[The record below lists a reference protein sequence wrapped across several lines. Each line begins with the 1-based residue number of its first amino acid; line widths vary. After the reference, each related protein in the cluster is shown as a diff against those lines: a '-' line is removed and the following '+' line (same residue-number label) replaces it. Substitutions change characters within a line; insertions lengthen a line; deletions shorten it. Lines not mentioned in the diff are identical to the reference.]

1 MVAGAMALASCTSED
16 VVNVDAVQG
25 NAIGFENVLS
35 KPSKAI
41 EGDLNLSTFD
51 QFMVYGYYLKPGMTT
66 PIQIFNGVPVSAS
79 KDNDGNITGWGYAGT
94 RYWVPECTYY
104 FYAYSCADT
113 ELGTGFGIPSM
124 SLFDQVNTSID
135 SRALILQRYLCDQ
148 THNHDLITAENENIL
163 ALEKKN
169 PDVALKFSHAL
180 CKIKAEFTTDF
191 PDGYEVYVSNVYVT
205 SFFRFADFNVGT
217 STWSNFSGKDNSFPI
232 SLNVIVPP
240 GVDPKENYLTNAGG
254 SKLTTSE
261 AFIIPKSYASNE
273 NVELHFSIDL
283 KKDGNL
289 ILQRD
294 IHGTWSPQWVMGN
307 IYQYSINISGS
318 TAGIE
323 PIVFS
328 AEQSLSDSN
337 TSWGEATPVNMVF
350 GVDANTATASETTD

>member
-191 PDGYEVYVSNVYVT
+191 PDGYEVYVSNVFLT
-205 SFFRFADFNVGT
+205 SYYRIADFNVGKGE
-217 STWSNFSGKDNSFPI
+217 WSGFDGKDNTSPI
-232 SLNVIVPP
+232 SLNILAEKDKNFV
-240 GVDPKENYLTNAGG
+240 TNSST
-254 SKLTTSE
+254 SKLATSE
-261 AFIIPKSYASNE
+261 AFIIPKLYDTKINE
-273 NVELHFSIDL
+273 NVQLHFSIDI
-283 KKDGNL
+283 KKEGNV
-289 ILQRD
+289 ILQRN
-294 IHGTWSPQWVMGN
+294 IHGTWSPQWKMGN
-307 IYQYSINISGS
+307 IFQYSINISGS

-323 PIVFS
+323 PIVFATS
-328 AEQSLSDSN
+328 QSLSGTQDWSDA
-337 TSWGEATPVNMVF
+337 GKVEMVF
-350 GVDANTATASETTD
+350 GVDAN